1 MRVAICTYWYPPT
14 RTIASLRLAKIVKF
28 LPEFGWEPH
37 IFTIAPPLER
47 SVRLRAETWR
57 ASF

>member
-1 MRVAICTYWYPPT
+1 MSARNERA
-14 RTIASLRLAKIVKF
+14 LADEK
-28 LPEFGWEPH
+28 PEEWQIYRAHLFATGPH

-47 SVRLRAETWR
+47 AVFLRPETWR